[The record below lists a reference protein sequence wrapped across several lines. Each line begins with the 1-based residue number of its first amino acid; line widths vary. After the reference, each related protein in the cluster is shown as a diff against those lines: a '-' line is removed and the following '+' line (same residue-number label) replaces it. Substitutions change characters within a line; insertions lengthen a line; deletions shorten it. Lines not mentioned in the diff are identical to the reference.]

1 MVSLPD
7 NEEENDTEVD
17 SHEEDG
23 MKQVLPS
30 SAVLQQAEQ
39 PQQAKKDEKVTMDDL
54 WGFKD
59 RNVVAKDKPGGENG
73 IAEVENTLG
82 GKEHDME
89 EIKELNDEPF
99 VLHFAKELYER
110 KVRNGWRSS
119 IKCEPPP
126 GIPDQGAA
134 DVVRLLHQ
142 EAG

>member
-1 MVSLPD
+1 MQVCD
-7 NEEENDTEVD
+7 NEGENDTNVD
-17 SHEEDG
+17 SYEEDD

-30 SAVLQQAEQ
+30 SAVLQ
-39 PQQAKKDEKVTMDDL
+39 PQQAKKDEKVTLDDL

-110 KVRNGWRSS
+110 KVRNGWRS
-119 IKCEPPP
+119 
-126 GIPDQGAA
+126 
-134 DVVRLLHQ
+134 
-142 EAG
+142 